1 MEVLWLKPQAVSN
14 MSPLQMIVSQCC
26 FWKMQASRS
35 SAVWDQDELQGDVSN
50 SPTAPNS
57 VERVADSPVTC
68 PLHPGGVR
76 QTSYKLHMQL
86 NQFTLLV
93 SCSVLS
99 SIFSDKQQQNLSLSL
114 SLSIYLIPPLSISIY
129 LCHSLWYSFVLYV
142 KNIRQCRF
150 WNCMHRWE
158 ENFCLLTRQ
167 RWWFFLY
174 IQLAVSSISSLQV
187 IVIRCCKRID
197 VRFYLV
203 FQLLQYICLNQC
215 CVFSNEFL
223 TFQSC
228 HMALQLNLS
237 LCCTNCSSLFPPYFR
252 FQLST

>member
-1 MEVLWLKPQAVSN
+1 MPFWKLHALLRGDFSPHKLQMEVLWLKPQAVSN

-68 PLHPGGVR
+68 PLHPGGVQ

-114 SLSIYLIPPLSISIY
+114 SLYLYLSISYLLSLFLSIY
-129 LCHSLWYSFVLYV
+129 VIPFDIHLF
-142 KNIRQCRF
+142 
-150 WNCMHRWE
+150 CMLRILDNVGFE
-158 ENFCLLTRQ
+158 IACIDERRIF
-167 RWWFFLY
+167 
-174 IQLAVSSISSLQV
+174 VSSLGRDDGSS
-187 IVIRCCKRID
+187 
-197 VRFYLV
+197 
-203 FQLLQYICLNQC
+203 
-215 CVFSNEFL
+215 
-223 TFQSC
+223 
-228 HMALQLNLS
+228 
-237 LCCTNCSSLFPPYFR
+237 CTYSW
-252 FQLST
+252 Q